1 MKTRQMAT
9 LVTVLGA
16 LAGSVFAQPEVPLS
30 TGFTY
35 QGQLKNGG
43 AIINAVSDFRFTLWD
58 SAVAGVQIAGP
69 VASNNVNVTDGL
81 FTTAIDFGVAA
92 FNGEN
97 RYLQIEV
104 RSPAG
109 GGAFTTISRRQLLSA
124 APYALQTRGLF
135 TDAGLNVGVGGTPSS
150 KLDVFGDLT
159 VRNRALFLP
168 GTTPVIIT
176 GMNNVA
182 DKRMWMSHSTNFP
195 NWGLQYRDFGSDG
208 FPADAIEFV
217 SGDQTKPR
225 IGIELFSGTMN
236 FYDGSGSTVNN
247 KVIINTSTDG
257 GLFDLYNSAG
267 LRTVRLDGS
276 ESSTFPGGVLNLFNR
291 NGNESIQILADGG
304 GYGGTAANPS
314 AGITVRR
321 GNLGAAQLATTDDGG
336 LVRAF
341 STAGAT
347 RATMYAN
354 RSLTGGGGLV
364 LLESS
369 GGGGVELRGQNT
381 TTNNGGYGVFFQDI
395 GSVGVVIEGSEAN
408 GQGGQINLYRAD
420 GTATISIDADFNG
433 DGRIV
438 TQELQITGGSD
449 LSEQFDIA
457 GVNGEAVKPGML
469 VSIDPK
475 NPGALIV
482 STGAYDKT
490 VAGIISGAGGVK
502 TGLMMGQKDTKADG
516 KHAVA
521 LTGRVYCYVD
531 ATEQAIEPG
540 DLLTSSAT
548 AGYAMKAC
556 DSARSQG
563 TVIGKAMTTMAKG
576 EKGLV
581 LVLVNLQ

>member
-9 LVTVLGA
+9 LVAVLGA

-43 AIINAVSDFRFTLWD
+43 VIINALSDFRFTLWD
-58 SAVAGVQIAGP
+58 SSVGGVQVAGP
-69 VASNNVNVTDGL
+69 VAVNNVNVTDGL
-81 FTTAIDFGVAA
+81 FTTAIDFGVSP

-97 RYLQIEV
+97 RFLQIEV

-109 GGAFTTISRRQLLSA
+109 GGAFTTINRRQLLSA
-124 APYALQTRGLF
+124 TPYALQTRGLF
-135 TDAGLNVGVGGTPSS
+135 TDAALNVGVGGTPTT
-150 KLDVFGDLT
+150 KLDVFGDAT
-159 VRNRALFLP
+159 FRNRALFAS
-168 GTTPVIIT
+168 GTTPVITT
-176 GMNNVA
+176 GMNNVV
-182 DKRMWMSHSTNFP
+182 DKRMWMSHSTSFP
-195 NWGLQYRDFGSDG
+195 DWGIQYRDITSDG
-208 FPADAIEFV
+208 LPGDAIEFV
-217 SGDQTKPR
+217 AGNATRPR
-225 IGIELFSGTMN
+225 AAISLSTGTMN
-236 FYDGSGSTVNN
+236 FYDGSGSAVNN
-247 KVIINTSTDG
+247 KVIIDTSTDG

-276 ESSTFPGGVLNLFNR
+276 ESATFPGGVLNLFNR
-291 NGNESIQILADGG
+291 NGNESIQVLADGG
-304 GYGGTAANPS
+304 GYGGTPANPS
-314 AGITVRR
+314 SGVTVRR
-321 GNLGAAQLATTDDGG
+321 GNNAAAQIATTDDGG
-336 LVRAF
+336 IVRAF
-341 STAGAT
+341 STAGSF

-354 RSLTGGGGLV
+354 RSATGGGGLT

-369 GGGGVELRGQNT
+369 GGGGVELRGQNS

-395 GSVGVVIEGSEAN
+395 GTAGVEIEGSEAN

-433 DGRIV
+433 DGRII

-457 GVNGEAVKPGML
+457 GVNGEEVKPGML

-516 KHAVA
+516 KYAVA

-531 ATEQAIEPG
+531 ATEQGIEPG

-556 DSARSQG
+556 DSNRSQG

>member
-1 MKTRQMAT
+1 MKTRMTAAV
-9 LVTVLGA
+9 LVLGA
-16 LAGSVFAQPEVPLS
+16 IAGSVFAQPEVPLS
-30 TGFTY
+30 TSFTY

-43 AIINAVSDFRFTLWD
+43 TIINALSDFRFTLWD
-58 SAVAGVQIAGP
+58 SAAGGVQIAGP
-69 VASNNVNVTDGL
+69 VAVNNVSVTDGL
-81 FTTAIDFGVAA
+81 FTTSIDFGVAA

-135 TDAGLNVGVGGTPSS
+135 TDAALNVGVGGAPTS
-150 KLDVFGDLT
+150 KLDVFGDAT
-159 VRNRALFLP
+159 FRNRALFAP
-168 GTTPVIIT
+168 GTTPVITT
-176 GMNNVA
+176 GMNNVN
-182 DKRMWMSHSTNFP
+182 DKRMWMSHSTSFP
-195 NWGLQYRDFGSDG
+195 EWGIQYRDFASDG
-208 FPADAIEFV
+208 LPGDAIEFV
-217 SGDQTKPR
+217 AGNATRPR
-225 IGIELFSGTMN
+225 AAISLSSGTMN
-236 FYDGSGSTVNN
+236 FYDGSGSAVNN
-247 KVIINTSTDG
+247 KVIIDTSTDG
-257 GLFDLYNSAG
+257 GLFDLYNPAG
-267 LRTVRLDGS
+267 IRTVRLDGS
-276 ESSTFPGGVLNLFNR
+276 ENASFPGGVLSLFNR
-291 NGNESIQILADGG
+291 NAAETIQLMADGG
-304 GYGGTAANPS
+304 GLGGDATNPPS
-314 AGITVRR
+314 GIIVRR
-321 GNLGAAQLATTDDGG
+321 SNTASTQMATTDDGG
-336 LVRAF
+336 LIRAF
-341 STAGAT
+341 GAT
-347 RATMYAN
+347 GLARASIYGN
-354 RSLTGGGGLV
+354 RSATGGGGLV

-369 GGGGVELRGQNT
+369 GGGGVELRGQNS
-381 TTNNGGYGVFFQDI
+381 TTNNGGYGVFYQDI
-395 GSVGVVIEGSEAN
+395 GTAGVLIEGSEAN

-433 DGRIV
+433 DGRIT

-449 LSEQFDIA
+449 LSEQFDISA
-457 GVNGEAVKPGML
+457 VKGETVKPGML

-482 STGAYDKT
+482 SSGSYDKT

-502 TGLMMGQKDTKADG
+502 TGLMMGQKNTKADG

-531 ATEQAIEPG
+531 ATEHAIEPG
-540 DLLTSSAT
+540 DLLTSSDT